1 MRVLFCIENFKH
13 GGIPMALNSLLSQM
27 RVDDGITKDVFC
39 LNQEDGPFKPLLE
52 KYVVNKPNWWIWAFS
67 TYYTQHHGLK
77 KWALIGVKLIRK
89 VMQRLG
95 HDPLQAQMRKEVGW
109 ITEAGYDA
117 VVAYAEGAITH
128 LVAQVECRRK
138 VAWIHID
145 YKRNLTYI
153 DNADESR
160 VYDRFDKIVIPS
172 KFSLSSFKEVFPYLS
187 DRTVAIQN
195 IIDEG
200 RILRLAKEPV
210 DDIATEKDEHL
221 LVSIGRI
228 CYEKQFFEIPRVA
241 AALREKGIRF
251 KWLIIGGGSQV
262 ETQMVRDKI
271 KEHGVERIVKM
282 MGAKDNPYPYLRMS
296 SLLVVTS
303 ISETFSYA
311 IAEAK
316 VLGVPV
322 ATTPFGTVHEVLDV
336 PMGGVIA
343 DLDSMAEAIAAL
355 LCDGQR
361 LGACKRYLAAGRV
374 AGVNKENIKKIEG
387 LFV

>member
-1 MRVLFCIENFKH
+1 MRVLFCIENYKH

-27 RVDDGITKDVFC
+27 RGDNGISKEVFC
-39 LNQEDGPFKPLLE
+39 LNQEDGPYKPLLE
-52 KYVVNKPNWWIWAFS
+52 KYVVNKPNRLIWAFS
-67 TYYTQHHGLK
+67 TYYTQHHGFK
-77 KWALIGVKLIRK
+77 KWALIGVKMMRK

-95 HDPLQAQMRKEVGW
+95 CDPMQAQIRKEVGW

-117 VVAYAEGAITH
+117 VVAYAEGVITH

-153 DNADESR
+153 DNADESW

-172 KFSLSSFKEVFPYLS
+172 KFSLSSFIEVFPHLS

-195 IIDEG
+195 IIDEE
-200 RILRLAKEPV
+200 RIIRLAKEPV
-210 DDIATEKDEHL
+210 IDFATERNEYL

-228 CYEKQFFEIPRVA
+228 CYEKRFFEIPRVA
-241 AALREKGIRF
+241 ASLRDKGIRF

-271 KEHGVERIVKM
+271 KEYDVESLVIM
-282 MGAKDNPYPYLRMS
+282 MGAKDNPYPYLIMS

-303 ISETFSYA
+303 ISETFSYS

-322 ATTPFGTVHEVLDV
+322 VTTPFGTVHEVLDV
-336 PMGGVIA
+336 PTEGVITE
-343 DLDSMAEAIAAL
+343 LDNMAGTILAL
-355 LCDGQR
+355 LLDRQSPD
-361 LGACKRYLAAGRV
+361 ACKVYLAEGRV
-374 AGVNKENIKKIEG
+374 SGVNQENIKKIKG